1 MLSSTDI
8 LQSTALSRLAHCN
21 LLRSTIPVCF
31 QLTFSCLLFTGICL
45 FPVIISHFLDSE
57 KTTNTD
63 VCGFCL
69 TPRVGLEPTTTR
81 LTAECSTIELSRIIF
96 LQDTGILPYPQN
108 RTLNYLSYPF
118 VCSYSLHPFP
128 CFAGIVYNHSF
139 LQPMLFT
146 TPLFLVKLS
155 AY

>member
-57 KTTNTD
+57 KPANTD
-63 VCGFCL
+63 VYGLCL

-81 LTAECSTIELSRIIF
+81 LTAECSTIELSRITYYLLGTTLTSAISPGTSSQAFQF
-96 LQDTGILPYPQN
+96 LVPSKPNTEIHPDNPSFL
-108 RTLNYLSYPF
+108 YLSP
-118 VCSYSLHPFP
+118 
-128 CFAGIVYNHSF
+128 G
-139 LQPMLFT
+139 
-146 TPLFLVKLS
+146 
-155 AY
+155 